1 MRNIIVYF
9 HGYGS
14 SVLTNKVD
22 MLKTIPNTEVYA
34 YPANIDPIVAIYEVS
49 AAIDDMLL
57 TDIVSEVNMTFIGTS
72 LGAWLASKLGEMYGV
87 KTVLINPSVTPFITL
102 KRYGVSD
109 EICAKYDS
117 PIYPKHTDRFIFAE
131 HDDVIDN
138 VPFRNFLIDNGFDV
152 TIAPGADHHFAGEFF
167 KRYVVSRCLFASDM
181 V

>member
-14 SVLTNKVD
+14 SVLTDKVD

-34 YPANIDPIVAIYEVS
+34 YPANIDPSIAVIEVA

-57 TDIVSEVNMTFIGTS
+57 DDVANDINITFIGTS
-72 LGAWLASKLGEMYGV
+72 LGAWLASKMGEKYGV
-87 KTVLINPSVTPFITL
+87 KTILINPSVTPNITL

-117 PIYPKHTDRFIFAE
+117 PIYPKTTDRVIFAE

-152 TIAPGADHHFAGEFF
+152 TIVPDADHRFAGEFF
-167 KRYVVSRCLFASDM
+167 KKYVVSRCLFASE
-181 V
+181 VV